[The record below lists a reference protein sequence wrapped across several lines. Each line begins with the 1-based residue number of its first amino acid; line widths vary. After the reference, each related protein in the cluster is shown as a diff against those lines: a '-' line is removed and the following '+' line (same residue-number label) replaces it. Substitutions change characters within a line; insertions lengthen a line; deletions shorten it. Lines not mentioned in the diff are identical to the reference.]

1 MHRRVTSPTS
11 NGRRAR
17 NALLLAVAFVLGGCV
32 TNGDFGRVRPM
43 LVKDDIH
50 DWVGRD
56 AVKAVGGI
64 PSEYPLTDD
73 ERLLRDYAFQL
84 IEPPYDRNRW
94 DSVWRE
100 WGLGQRPPFIPFDR
114 AFYWGKI
121 ADRYRRSE
129 ASAYAQ
135 VNTDARNDVERIQ
148 PFFAVAERV
157 ADMDAKR
164 AISLSHVGPITEPEA
179 ANAIRRNNEN
189 GAIIGW
195 VCRSLNERASSYRFA
210 LGRLVITVPS
220 PSAAEVDRSLQYL
233 QTTINEYCRAKSK
246 VAVYKD

>member
-1 MHRRVTSPTS
+1 LQASFLA
-11 NGRRAR
+11 G
-17 NALLLAVAFVLGGCV
+17 ALVLGGCV

-56 AVKAVGGI
+56 AVKAVGGV
-64 PSEYPLTDD
+64 PSEFPLTDD
-73 ERLLRDYAFQL
+73 ERVLRDLAFAL

-100 WGLGQRPPFIPFDR
+100 WGLGQRPPYVPYDR
-114 AFYWGKI
+114 TAYWVRLGDKF
-121 ADRYRRSE
+121 RRSE

-148 PFFAVAERV
+148 PFFAVAVRV
-157 ADMDAKR
+157 ADMDSKR
-164 AISLSHVGPITEPEA
+164 TLSLGHVAALSEPEA
-179 ANAIRRNNEN
+179 RNAIRRNNEN
-189 GAIIGW
+189 AAIVGW
-195 VCRSLNERASSYRFA
+195 VCRSLAERASSYRFA

-220 PSAAEVDRSLQYL
+220 ASAAEVDRSLSYL
-233 QTTINEYCRAKSK
+233 QTTINEYCRPGARSR
-246 VAVYKD
+246 VAVVKD